1 MPVYILDSGLSC
13 EIFSLTKTMQS
24 VASSSY
30 KFSYTETAE
39 GSAKQAPAN
48 KVASGSKV
56 GR

>member
-1 MPVYILDSGLSC
+1 MPVYILDSGLSR